1 MRMALDARAITWGID
16 CERGMSCE
24 GTRMADP
31 AVVEPGAACGARGRT
46 PAPAHA
52 WLAQHRGELTGY
64 CYRMLGSAFEAEDA
78 VQETL
83 LRAWDGYD
91 RFDETRGT
99 LRAWLYAIAT
109 SICLDMLRGRQR
121 RARPVDLGP
130 AAHAGEPLGAPLAQD
145 TWIEPIPDRS
155 VLPAEGNPAELAVQR
170 ESIRLAFVAALQHL
184 PPRQRAVLI
193 LREVLCW
200 KAAEVAELLG
210 ITAVAVNSALQRAR
224 ARLAARGVS
233 SAARLRPLDGAQQDL
248 LARYAAAFER
258 YDVDALVALLHED
271 ATMSMPP
278 LRWWLRGRAQIHQAL
293 LGSGLPCKHSRLVPV
308 AANGSP
314 AFAQYAPTGPAGA
327 LVPWAL
333 VVVEVADGRIA
344 GWTSFLDAARLFPLF
359 GLPLAPTP

>member
-1 MRMALDARAITWGID
+1 MSSGPPSCLHGWRRGDDSAAPPIHGSPYTCPDAGRGPIAGPNRAAGSEPTRGDTGMTELGVRAESATAALPPADVESQL
-16 CERGMSCE
+16 ERY
-24 GTRMADP
+24 R
-31 AVVEPGAACGARGRT
+31 R
-46 PAPAHA
+46 
-52 WLAQHRGELTGY
+52 ELTAY

-130 AAHAGEPLGAPLAQD
+130 AAHAGEPLGAPLAED

-155 VLPAEGNPAELAVQR
+155 VLPAEGDPAELAAQR

-210 ITAVAVNSALQRAR
+210 ITVVAVNSALQRAR
-224 ARLAARGVS
+224 ATLAARGVS
-233 SAARLRPLDGAQQDL
+233 SAARLQPVDGAQQDL

-278 LRWWLRGRAQIHQAL
+278 LGWW
-293 LGSGLPCKHSRLVPV
+293 
-308 AANGSP
+308 
-314 AFAQYAPTGPAGA
+314 
-327 LVPWAL
+327 
-333 VVVEVADGRIA
+333 
-344 GWTSFLDAARLFPLF
+344 
-359 GLPLAPTP
+359 